1 MVHLFQRKIRNLEK
15 MTKGDEEFAPSLPY
29 QIRDF
34 IFDLYQAVRVAGDA
48 EEVSRLYEVKCKEVT
63 DTYFSQSTWP
73 DAKSFAS
80 DVKNDELF
88 LALYREMTI
97 RHVTVKLKPQLNDHL
112 NSWSNYK
119 KVRTETVNFLFCFSY
134 LIFQ

>member
-1 MVHLFQRKIRNLEK
+1 
-15 MTKGDEEFAPSLPY
+15 MTKGDEEFAPSLPF

-34 IFDLYQAVRVAGDA
+34 IFDLYQAVRVARDT

-63 DTYFSQSTWP
+63 DTYFAQSTWP
-73 DAKSFAS
+73 DVKSFAS

-97 RHVTVKLKPQLNDHL
+97 RHVTVKLKPQLADHL
-112 NSWSNYK
+112 NSWANYK
-119 KVRTETVNFLFCFSY
+119 KVRFHSFPFIL
-134 LIFQ
+134 